1 MIYAAAK
8 TTKKDMKLLNKIL
21 EIYLDNMTEIRMQ
34 MLLG

>member
-1 MIYAAAK
+1 MLLQNHQ
-8 TTKKDMKLLNKIL
+8 KKDMKLLNKIL

>member
-1 MIYAAAK
+1 MLLQNHQ
-8 TTKKDMKLLNKIL
+8 KKDMKLLNKVL